1 MADACVTFSDLTLGY
16 SSHAAVHHLSGAL
29 AAGSL
34 TAIIGAN
41 GSGKSTLLKGIA
53 GILSPLSGG
62 CIVSQGRR
70 VAFLAQRSEID
81 LHFPAQVRDLVSLGL
96 WQRRGLFGRVT
107 AEDKARVEAA
117 ISTVGL
123 AGFEDR
129 DLNTLSGG
137 QFQRALFARVIVQDA
152 DLILLDE
159 PFNHVDAKTV
169 ADLLGLI
176 RNWHGEGRTVVV
188 VAHDLELVRAAFPE
202 TLLLARRPIAWG
214 PTSEVLTEANLRAA
228 SHFSEAWRDDAPWCE
243 PEAGHDDHEHD
254 DHHEHGHE
262 HHHHGH
268 RHGAVA

>member
-1 MADACVTFSDLTLGY
+1 MADVCVTFSDLTLGY
-16 SSHAAVHHLSGAL
+16 SSHAAVHHLSGEL
-29 AAGSL
+29 AGGSL

-53 GILSPLSGG
+53 GILSPLSGR
-62 CIVSQGRR
+62 CTVSHGRR

-107 AEDKARVEAA
+107 ADDRARVEAA
-117 ISTVGL
+117 IGAVGL

-137 QFQRALFARVIVQDA
+137 QLQRALFARVIVQEA

-159 PFNHVDAKTV
+159 PFNHVDVKTV

-176 RNWHGEGRTVVV
+176 RNWHSEGRTVVV
-188 VAHDLELVRAAFPE
+188 VAHDLELVRAVFPQA
-202 TLLLARRPIAWG
+202 LLLARRPIAWG
-214 PTSEVLTEANLRAA
+214 PTAEVLTEANLRAA

-243 PEAGHDDHEHD
+243 PETGHGRAD
-254 DHHEHGHE
+254 
-262 HHHHGH
+262 HHGH
-268 RHGAVA
+268 DEHDHAHHHKHGAAA